1 MHFGFIPKDEDD
13 EELFSKAFKEKK
25 VKFTLLDESS
35 QWINSGKTVETG
47 FFKREQSFKK
57 FMKKDFAKLKEDS
70 RRGDIPVKNLNLIFM
85 RKLDHVYSSADNC
98 KSEFTLDFLEL
109 IEKDVPVINPIAG
122 IRNACRKHVTNYLL
136 ARQGLPTPASFAAN
150 DPVRAFLELNRIGF
164 PQYIKPVEGG
174 GGSGV
179 FYVKDGETGGDLTSV
194 YGLFEKPL
202 ILQRI
207 AGDGK
212 GDIRVI
218 VVGEKVIGAI
228 KRKTPKGM
236 HKSNVTVGG
245 KAFKM
250 KADDELG
257 ELALK
262 ATKALGC
269 KISGVDIVEDAD
281 GYKIL
286 EVNASPGFTGF
297 KKATR
302 IPVENRI
309 VDYLISEAR
318 S

>member
-13 EELFSKAFKEKK
+13 EELFSKSFKKKK

-57 FMKKDFAKLKEDS
+57 FMKKDFARLKKES
-70 RRGDIPVKNLNLIFM
+70 RRGDIPVSDLDLIFM
-85 RKLDHVYSSADNC
+85 RKLDHTYSGSDTEQ
-98 KSEFTLDFLEL
+98 SEFTLDFLEL
-109 IEKDVPVINPIAG
+109 IEKDLPVVNPVAG
-122 IRNACRKHVTNYLL
+122 IRNACRKHMTNYLL

-150 DPVRAFLELNRIGF
+150 DPVRAFFELDRIGF

-179 FYVKDGETGGDLTSV
+179 FYVKDWETAGDLTSV

-202 ILQRI
+202 ILQEV
-207 AGDGK
+207 AGG
-212 GDIRVI
+212 GREDIRVV
-218 VVGEKVIGAI
+218 VVGEHVIGAI
-228 KRKTPKGM
+228 KRRTPKGM

-245 KAFKM
+245 KPSKM
-250 KADDELG
+250 RVDDELG

-262 ATKALGC
+262 ATKAVGC
-269 KISGVDIVEDAD
+269 KISGVDIVKDKQ

-302 IPVENRI
+302 IPVEHKI